1 MYMIYIYIYNMIYT
15 IYNIYIFI
23 KFLYNFFFFSSEVF
37 FKIALLK
44 NFTKFT
50 GKHLCQN
57 LFLNKVPPWGLQLN

>member
-1 MYMIYIYIYNMIYT
+1 MIYT

-57 LFLNKVPPWGLQLN
+57 LFLNKVPAWGLQLN

>member
-1 MYMIYIYIYNMIYT
+1 MYMIYIYKMIYT
-15 IYNIYIFI
+15 TYNIYIFI
-23 KFLYNFFFFSSEVF
+23 KFLYNFFFFSSKVF

-57 LFLNKVPPWGLQLN
+57 LFLNKVPAWGLQLN